1 MNNYIQ
7 KREVTLMQ
15 TLETS
20 SFIEKNAKIFTVTDK
35 PITANDYA
43 QRKLLSN
50 SDFIADIM
58 PVIVGVDDKDR
69 EWRKIA
75 SKYFYEISISIPL
88 INGKTL
94 DISLDFDLTS
104 ENHKK
109 KIKALPKQFK
119 TSEELADYVTNNIDE
134 VDKHYYA
141 TPVNYIDYFAYTFA
155 YYHSHVANTFEDVS
169 KSNKIKFYMVTKEDI
184 EQRKKKA
191 YSTAKTVRKYLT
203 LLDEKPVLFNNL
215 CTVLKIKGN
224 NDLDKYANIE
234 VFAKSKPNEFIAII
248 QDKQLKD
255 KAMINSYVNAGL
267 LFKIPNSGVLVDMN
281 DRSVIVGGNIG
292 EAISF
297 FNNPNNKDYIDTI
310 ASQYKVMKESK

>member
-7 KREVTLMQ
+7 KRTVTLMQ

-35 PITANDYA
+35 PVTANDYA

-75 SKYFYEISISIPL
+75 SKYFYEISISVPL
-88 INGKTL
+88 VKGKTL
-94 DISLDFDLTS
+94 DISLEYDLTS
-104 ENHKK
+104 TTHKK
-109 KIKALPKQFK
+109 KIEALPKTFK
-119 TSEELADYVTNNIDE
+119 TADALAEYVDKNIEEI
-134 VDKHYYA
+134 DKHYYA
-141 TPVNYIDYFAYTFA
+141 TPVNYVDYFAYVFT
-155 YYHSHVANTFEDVS
+155 YYHSRVANNIDDVT
-169 KSNKIKFYMVTKEDI
+169 KSNKIQFYMITKEDI

-203 LLDEKPVLFNNL
+203 LLDEKPALFENL
-215 CTVLKIKGN
+215 CIVLNIKGET
-224 NDLDKYANIE
+224 DLDKYANIE
-234 VFAKSKPNEFIAII
+234 VFAKASPTEFIGII

-255 KAMINSYVNAGL
+255 KAMINGYVNAGL

-281 DRSVIVGGNIG
+281 DRSLIIGSNMG

-297 FNNPNNKDYIDTI
+297 FNNPTNKDYIDTI
-310 ASQYKVMKESK
+310 ASQYKTMKNSK